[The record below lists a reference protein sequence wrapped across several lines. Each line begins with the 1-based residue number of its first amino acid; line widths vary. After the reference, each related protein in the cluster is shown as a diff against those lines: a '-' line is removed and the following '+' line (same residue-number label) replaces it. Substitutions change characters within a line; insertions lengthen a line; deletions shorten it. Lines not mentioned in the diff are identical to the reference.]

1 MALSNIN
8 DTICVG
14 YSGDY
19 LTTSSSSFL
28 YTQDLDDGS
37 NNPDDDKKSDIFM
50 IFYINVDGMTKNK
63 VDEYMSYIIKTYNKN
78 NYNSFNVDKIF
89 LPVKNQKTKV
99 EIINP
104 NLINEDIIKSFK
116 NLVDTLDDDKYKELI
131 NKL

>member
-1 MALSNIN
+1 
-8 DTICVG
+8 
-14 YSGDY
+14 
-19 LTTSSSSFL
+19 
-28 YTQDLDDGS
+28 
-37 NNPDDDKKSDIFM
+37 
-50 IFYINVDGMTKNK
+50 MTKNK

-78 NYNSFNVDKIF
+78 NYNSFNVEKIF

-131 NKL
+131 NEL

>member
-1 MALSNIN
+1 MPNYTSY
-8 DTICVG
+8 TIGNTC
-14 YSGDY
+14 DY
-19 LTTSSSSFL
+19 LTTTNLS
-28 YTQDLDDGS
+28 YTQQSVISIDNEKL
-37 NNPDDDKKSDIFM
+37 DIFM

-78 NYNSFNVDKIF
+78 NYNSFNVEKIF